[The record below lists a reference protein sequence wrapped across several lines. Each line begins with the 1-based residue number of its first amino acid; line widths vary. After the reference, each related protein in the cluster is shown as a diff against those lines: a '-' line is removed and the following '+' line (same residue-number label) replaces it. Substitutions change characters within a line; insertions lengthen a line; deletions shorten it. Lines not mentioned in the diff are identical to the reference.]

1 MSVSHDVPLCEDQAS
16 PEYRP
21 VNEKKR
27 EILVQIYDIM
37 INEVK
42 KLVEEAK
49 DLPSQEEVVAKGI
62 DHRTIPDWKWTEEE
76 EKTACE
82 YIAGPIN
89 RIRFLRARAWKIED
103 ATTMMRDAIKWRRT
117 FSGKG
122 VQNLDERSFESE
134 LKVGKGFF
142 HGWDKWGRPVSYI
155 TARLHDGG
163 TRNLKEVEEYCVWMI
178 ENEHQKLFNRTH
190 GVYRSCVIFDLGGFS
205 LSNMDY
211 QFMKFMIN
219 ILQNYYPD
227 SLGQCLILN
236 SPWIFS
242 TCWIALKR
250 WIDPAS
256 QEKIKFINQTEL
268 ADFVDVKQVP
278 KSHGGQSD
286 WVYEYSY
293 PLDVFASTEM

>member
-1 MSVSHDVPLCEDQAS
+1 MTVTHDVPVCDDKSS

-21 VNEKKR
+21 VKEEKR
-27 EILVQIYDIM
+27 ELLVQLYDTM
-37 INEVK
+37 
-42 KLVEEAK
+42 LEEIKMLIDGAK
-49 DLPSQEEVVAKGI
+49 DLPTQEEVVAKGI
-62 DHRTIPDWKWTEEE
+62 DTRATPIPEWKWTSEEE
-76 EKTACE
+76 Q
-82 YIAGPIN
+82 IALNFVADPLS
-89 RIRFLRARAWKIED
+89 RVRFLRARQWKVAD
-103 ATTMMRDAIKWRRT
+103 AVIMMKDALRWRRT
-117 FSGKG
+117 FNGKG
-122 VQNLDERSFESE
+122 IHMLDERTFESE
-134 LKVGKGFF
+134 LKTGKGFF

-155 TARLHDGG
+155 TARLHNGNA
-163 TRNLKEVEEYCVWMI
+163 RNLQEVEEFCVWMI

-219 ILQNYYPD
+219 ILQNYFPD

-256 QEKIKFINQTEL
+256 QEKIKFVNQTEL
-268 ADFVDVKQVP
+268 SNYVDVEQVP
-278 KSHGGQSD
+278 KSHGGSSD
-286 WVYEYSY
+286 WVYNYSY
-293 PLDVFASTEM
+293 PLDVFASP